1 MNNNNN
7 NGSNQSRSGYS
18 GQRYQNYNRNY
29 QGFGN
34 NYGRRNNRNNQTGRP
49 KKTSKPTMGP
59 VAVIPLK
66 PDYDESKISKI
77 KHKRTIRN
85 NNEEEV
91 YTVEVPKLSENYT
104 KYELLNF
111 VNILH

>member
-1 MNNNNN
+1 
-7 NGSNQSRSGYS
+7 
-18 GQRYQNYNRNY
+18 
-29 QGFGN
+29 
-34 NYGRRNNRNNQTGRP
+34 
-49 KKTSKPTMGP
+49 MGP

-111 VNILH
+111 VREFREAANVMNWTTGPALYQKFAMHLTGINRTDWNTMTHGGVGVRVRVLYSVQ